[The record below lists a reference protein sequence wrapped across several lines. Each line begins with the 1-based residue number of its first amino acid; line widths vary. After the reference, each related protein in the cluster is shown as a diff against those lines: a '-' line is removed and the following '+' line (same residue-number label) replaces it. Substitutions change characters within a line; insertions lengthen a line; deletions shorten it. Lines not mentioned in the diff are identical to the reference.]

1 MSKGNQLAFDLPHRT
16 AFGREDF
23 LIAPCNADAVAWVDR
38 WPDWPRGGL
47 VVYGPPQSGKTH
59 LATVWQTRAQAR
71 SLAPGDLGAAGDVAG
86 PFALLIDDA
95 DAWIPEPL
103 FKAFLDLHA
112 VRGGTVML
120 TAINAPAHWPV
131 ALADLSS
138 RLRALTAVAI
148 APPDPALLAGL
159 LVKHFGDR
167 QIAVTPEVI
176 EYVTARIDRTFAS
189 AAKVA
194 AALDAAA
201 LRAGRAITI
210 ALARAVLAGLGGP
223 AD

>member
-1 MSKGNQLAFDLPHRT
+1 MK
-16 AFGREDF
+16 
-23 LIAPCNADAVAWVDR
+23 ADA
-38 WPDWPRGGL
+38 
-47 VVYGPPQSGKTH
+47 
-59 LATVWQTRAQAR
+59 ATEQTRAQAR